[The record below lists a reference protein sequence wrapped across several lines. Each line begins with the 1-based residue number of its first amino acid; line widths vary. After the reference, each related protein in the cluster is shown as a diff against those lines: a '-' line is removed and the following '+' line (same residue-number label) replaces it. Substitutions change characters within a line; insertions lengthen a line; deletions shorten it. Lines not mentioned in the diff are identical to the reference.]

1 MPNTTTFSTLPSPR
15 RSMSPDYN
23 PPTTP
28 PPETYIRTHMQ
39 SPPTIQVIP
48 DRGPNSLPIAG
59 SKSAPPKFSGDFSKI
74 KDFIA
79 HYEKLCALKR
89 VLNDTDKIQNIGQYC
104 SKRVRN
110 FLEGLSSYHAR
121 DWLDFKTDFLKY
133 YDAERDEKRY
143 KEKDLSQYVKHTHQK
158 DSFTTLSTWKQYDRG
173 FIRIAGWLRAKNKIT
188 TRQLDVYFWKGI
200 PRTLRARIEHRLVM
214 VYPDHSFSDPFSSNE
229 VRKIAESLLQR
240 SRFDEEVL
248 PSDDESDDNSDLSMS
263 DSDND
268 RYSDSSDDE
277 SSDEE
282 RATQSRKSKSKH
294 TKHSSK
300 KGKTST
306 SSKKVK
312 FDTPPSSRTSVPS
325 DTERAPIR
333 TTRSP
338 SPAIKSTSER
348 AVPRARTTEPDV
360 DGLID
365 RLSHMSINDPQYAG
379 LFLRV
384 CTINP
389 YAKDAIESLQ
399 RQRALQ
405 AQATSPAPQQQP
417 QPFRNRMPMRENVR
431 NTYLDN
437 MMCYGCGD
445 TGHPMSECLKL
456 AELVNQ
462 GIIQRV
468 NGRVC
473 WINGNP
479 VRRQPEESWVSAI
492 NRQHMPTS
500 NFASIIETE
509 CEQDYCS
516 EYELEEDMD
525 IYETEPEES
534 LVYNVQYVPYD
545 TDYNYEQ
552 EADGY
557 AAARPERTIRGARK
571 EQFDGVYAPAR
582 KELEQQRAKT
592 RSMDNNT
599 PRVSSQRPPTPSPVP
614 QPVASNAQQPFQTV
628 QPQRSTSAKT
638 SRPPGIPAKDFNPS
652 NRTQYRSN
660 FDPNDSD
667 QLMEDIAIPKAPVNT
682 PPSVKP
688 KTTPR
693 VNRNEPD
700 PEHKERTT
708 RRSDIQNQV
717 DSSEVLNK
725 LLKTPIT
732 LAVGEVLG
740 VSKEMSQ
747 QLQEAI
753 KVKTTRCNPGVGLYE
768 RLF

>member
-1 MPNTTTFSTLPSPR
+1 
-15 RSMSPDYN
+15 
-23 PPTTP
+23 
-28 PPETYIRTHMQ
+28 
-39 SPPTIQVIP
+39 
-48 DRGPNSLPIAG
+48 
-59 SKSAPPKFSGDFSKI
+59 
-74 KDFIA
+74 
-79 HYEKLCALKR
+79 
-89 VLNDTDKIQNIGQYC
+89 DKIQNIGQYC

-110 FLEGLSSYHAR
+110 FLEGLSSYHAK

-143 KEKDLSQYVKHTHQK
+143 KEKDLSQYVKHTRQK

-214 VYPDHSFSDPFSSNE
+214 IYPDHSFSDPFSSNE

-240 SRFDEEVL
+240 SCFDEEVL

-282 RATQSRKSKSKH
+282 RATRSRKSKSKH

-300 KGKTST
+300 KGKTSI

-312 FDTPPSSRTSVPS
+312 
-325 DTERAPIR
+325 
-333 TTRSP
+333 
-338 SPAIKSTSER
+338 
-348 AVPRARTTEPDV
+348 ARTTEPDV

-405 AQATSPAPQQQP
+405 AQAISPAPQQQP
-417 QPFRNRMPMRENVR
+417 QPFRNRMSMRENVR

-468 NGRVC
+468 NGHVC

-492 NRQHMPTS
+492 
-500 NFASIIETE
+500 
-509 CEQDYCS
+509 
-516 EYELEEDMD
+516 
-525 IYETEPEES
+525 
-534 LVYNVQYVPYD
+534 
-545 TDYNYEQ
+545 
-552 EADGY
+552 
-557 AAARPERTIRGARK
+557 
-571 EQFDGVYAPAR
+571 
-582 KELEQQRAKT
+582 
-592 RSMDNNT
+592 
-599 PRVSSQRPPTPSPVP
+599 
-614 QPVASNAQQPFQTV
+614 
-628 QPQRSTSAKT
+628 
-638 SRPPGIPAKDFNPS
+638 
-652 NRTQYRSN
+652 
-660 FDPNDSD
+660 
-667 QLMEDIAIPKAPVNT
+667 
-682 PPSVKP
+682 
-688 KTTPR
+688 
-693 VNRNEPD
+693 
-700 PEHKERTT
+700 
-708 RRSDIQNQV
+708 
-717 DSSEVLNK
+717 
-725 LLKTPIT
+725 
-732 LAVGEVLG
+732 
-740 VSKEMSQ
+740 
-747 QLQEAI
+747 
-753 KVKTTRCNPGVGLYE
+753 
-768 RLF
+768 